1 MPSISLCAYFYVY
14 AQYICILLFIISI
27 VQLTKCNQLLQR
39 IYSQFLKQTFY
50 ETSWATFLF

>member
-14 AQYICILLFIISI
+14 VQYICILLFIISI
-27 VQLTKCNQLLQR
+27 VQLTKCNQLLQG

-50 ETSWATFLF
+50 ETS